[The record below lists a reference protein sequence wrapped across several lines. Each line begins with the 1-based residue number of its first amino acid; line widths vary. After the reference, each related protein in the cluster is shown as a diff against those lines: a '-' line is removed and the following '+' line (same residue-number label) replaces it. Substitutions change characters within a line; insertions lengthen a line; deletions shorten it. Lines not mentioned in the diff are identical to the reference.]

1 MTSSAQR
8 FEDFH
13 LYGASAPEWN
23 QRYHQI
29 SRGTMSSSLLEASFG
44 RCHVFRKTLDQR
56 VVQQGC
62 LPRGQI
68 CFAMPAAMTAPA
80 RMQGREVSGST
91 LFVLREGDEFTLH
104 RPAGMALFAVTFD
117 RSRFDEFIDAAGRL
131 SHLRPLL
138 AHPVLELP
146 ADALARC
153 RAVMEEALA
162 ASFDDGTQGVR
173 GSDST
178 QGVRGSDSTQG
189 VRGSDSTQG
198 VHGSSATLRELTLLA
213 ALSALLAELPAAA
226 RPPRASSASFV
237 VEAGHRLALS
247 AGSAPVS
254 IEDVCK
260 QLRASRRTV
269 QNSFQSVAQTTP
281 LNYLRSIRLNAV
293 RRQLLSTR
301 DAQAGVGEVAAD
313 WGFAHLGHFA
323 AQYKRLFGE
332 SPSATPRRSTR
343 PANKLASTAAMKPTT
358 QISEQ
363 AQTK

>member
-29 SRGTMSSSLLEASFG
+29 SRGAMSSSLLEASFG

-68 CFAMPAAMTAPA
+68 CFAMPATLTAPA
-80 RMQGREVSGST
+80 RMQGREVSEST

-104 RPAGMALFAVTFD
+104 RPAGMTLLAVTFD
-117 RSRFDEFIDAAGRL
+117 RGRFDEFVDAAGPR
-131 SHLRPLL
+131 SQLRALL

-162 ASFDDGTQGVR
+162 SSFEERTQDTHAST
-173 GSDST
+173 
-178 QGVRGSDSTQG
+178 
-189 VRGSDSTQG
+189 
-198 VHGSSATLRELTLLA
+198 ATLRELALLA
-213 ALSALLAELPAAA
+213 ALSALLAELPTAT

-237 VEAGHRLALS
+237 VEAGHRLALA

-254 IEDVCK
+254 IEDVCQ

-281 LNYLRSIRLNAV
+281 LHYLRSIRLNAV

-301 DAQAGVGEVAAD
+301 DAQIGVGEVATE

-323 AQYKRLFGE
+323 AQYKQLFGE
-332 SPSATPRRSTR
+332 SPSATRRRIGDRQSSVR
-343 PANKLASTAAMKPTT
+343 RHAR
-358 QISEQ
+358 
-363 AQTK
+363 